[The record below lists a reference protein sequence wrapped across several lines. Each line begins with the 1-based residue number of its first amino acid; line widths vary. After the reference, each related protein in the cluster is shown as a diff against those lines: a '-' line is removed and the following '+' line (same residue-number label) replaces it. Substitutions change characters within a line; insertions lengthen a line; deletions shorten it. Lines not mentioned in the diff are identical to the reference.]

1 MSKLYIV
8 PTPIGNLEDMT
19 FRAIR
24 ILKEVD
30 LILAEDTRT
39 SGKLLKHFEIGTHM
53 YSHHMHN
60 EHKTVENLIS
70 RLKAGESIA
79 LISDAGTPAISDP
92 GFLLTRACVEN
103 GVEVE
108 CLPGATAFVPALVNS
123 GLPNDK
129 FVFEG
134 FLPDKKGRQT
144 RYLALA
150 EETRTM
156 ILYVSPHKLVKTL
169 AEFITYFGEDRQ
181 ICVSRELSKLHEE
194 NVRGTVREVLTH
206 FEKTAPRGEIVVVV
220 GGKTI
225 TKEPKKNKFSEEE

>member
-1 MSKLYIV
+1 MAKLYIV

-19 FRAIR
+19 FRAIKV
-24 ILKEVD
+24 LKEVD

-39 SGKLLKHFEIGTHM
+39 SAKLLKHFEIGTHM
-53 YSHHMHN
+53 QSHHMHN
-60 EHKTVENLIS
+60 EHKTVENVVKRIQ
-70 RLKAGESIA
+70 AGETVA

-103 GVEVE
+103 NIPVE

-144 RYLALA
+144 RFLALA

-156 ILYVSPHKLVKTL
+156 IFYVSPHKLVKTL
-169 AEFITYFGEDRQ
+169 AEFAQYFGEDKPVS
-181 ICVSRELSKLHEE
+181 VSRELSKLHEE
-194 NVRGTVREVLTH
+194 TVRGTAKEVMEH
-206 FEKTAPRGEIVVVV
+206 FTKKEPKGEIVAIV
-220 GGKTI
+220 GGKP
-225 TKEPKKNKFSEEE
+225 EFKKSKKDKYDSE

>member
-1 MSKLYIV
+1 MGKLYIV

-24 ILKEVD
+24 VLKEVD

-60 EHKTVENLIS
+60 EHKTIENLIS
-70 RLKAGESIA
+70 RLQAGENIA

-103 GVEVE
+103 KIAVE

-134 FLPDKKGRQT
+134 FLPDKKGKQT

-156 ILYVSPHKLVKTL
+156 ILYVSPHKLLKTL
-169 AEFITYFGEDRQ
+169 IEFITYFGEDRPV
-181 ICVSRELSKLHEE
+181 CVCRELSKMHEE

-206 FEKTAPRGEIVVVV
+206 FEKTTPRGEIVVIV

-225 TKEPKKNKFSEEE
+225 TKEIKKSKFTNEE

>member
-60 EHKTVENLIS
+60 EHKTIENLIS
-70 RLKAGESIA
+70 RLKAGENIA

-103 GVEVE
+103 GIEVE

-129 FVFEG
+129 FIFEG
-134 FLPDKKGRQT
+134 FLPDKKGKQT

-156 ILYVSPHKLVKTL
+156 ILYVSPHKLLKTL
-169 AEFITYFGEDRQ
+169 TEFITYFGEDRP
-181 ICVSRELSKLHEE
+181 ICVCRELSKLHEE

-206 FEKTAPRGEIVVVV
+206 FEKIAPRGEIVVIV

-225 TKEPKKNKFSEEE
+225 TKANKKQLHENF

>member
-1 MSKLYIV
+1 MSKLYLV
-8 PTPIGNLEDMT
+8 PTPIGNLDDMT
-19 FRAIR
+19 FRAIKV
-24 ILKEVD
+24 LKEVD
-30 LILAEDTRT
+30 LILAEDTRN
-39 SGKLLKHFEIGTHM
+39 SGKLLKHFEIVTHM
-53 YSHHMHN
+53 QSHHMHN
-60 EHKTVENLIS
+60 EHKTVEHLVS
-70 RLKAGESIA
+70 RLKSGEKIA

-144 RYLALA
+144 RFLALA

-169 AEFITYFGEDRQ
+169 AEFVQYFGEDRPVS
-181 ICVSRELSKLHEE
+181 VSRELSKLHEE
-194 NVRGTVREVLTH
+194 TIRGTATEVLKH
-206 FEKTAPRGEIVVVV
+206 FEAKPPKGEIVVIV
-220 GGKTI
+220 GGKS
-225 TKEPKKNKFSEEE
+225 TK